1 MYFSTSNKK
10 KMKVAFRTAYPFST
24 IRISRAEPNPQL
36 VIDVNATFF
45 FSLNCYYEMES
56 TSTGV
61 NFMKLLQ
68 VLFTSIFQLKTMA
81 TLVHCTCEF

>member
-1 MYFSTSNKK
+1 M
-10 KMKVAFRTAYPFST
+10 
-24 IRISRAEPNPQL
+24 RISRAEPNPQL
-36 VIDVNATFF
+36 VIDVNATVF

-81 TLVHCTCEF
+81 TLVHYTYEF